1 MSFTKEQAKST
12 SILSIASSLGI
23 ELKKVSSNIY
33 EWTEHDS
40 FKIYENTN
48 SFSWFSQSIHGDA
61 IALVQTIKEVSF
73 RDAIK
78 YIESGDLPEVAID
91 NSPKKPFQYYLAPY
105 EYDHIKQGRTFL
117 GDTRGLSEDT
127 ITTFRS
133 KGLLAQA
140 RLKGSDGIFE
150 PVLVFKFLNK
160 DKKIIGCSL
169 QGIHENYLRHEH
181 GRLKKV
187 LGDGST
193 GLNIDIGTPERLIF
207 LEAPIDLM
215 SYYELNKNR
224 LENVRLV
231 SMDGLKD
238 TTISRHLYELLAE
251 KEGLTDINLDD
262 AKKLLPIL
270 ANTNFFELGANRE
283 LITLAVDN
291 DKAGLGFIEKLNNK
305 NIKFNID
312 LPPLENN
319 QEKMDWNDFLKQKK
333 ALDLSQEPNIG
344 SGTFNRT
351 SSSLD
356 SQAVKEVPQP
366 VEQVQP
372 TFPTNAQLHFSIT
385 NPQKSIRKPSYYKAK
400 PKDLTKINRYASVIQ
415 DSAKWYEDTLA
426 GSKISYLYLDQ
437 NKPEIL
443 KEESIQ
449 LSDKS
454 FDSEFPSEVS
464 EEKSVS
470 DMILEKDT
478 KGLSEHMK
486 KGIKNYL
493 QSDQYATFLK
503 AMGKLHN
510 YSPKNIQL
518 LLSQNKNI
526 SMVAG
531 FNTWKKDFQRTVNKG
546 EKSLKIWMPFTVK
559 QKDENGKIKLDDQGK
574 PITFTGFK
582 LGSVFDVSQTNGKDI
597 PKALY
602 ELSETKEDYQDL
614 YRSLRATL
622 QESQIDIE
630 WKNLP
635 EAKGYYSPTENKIVL
650 KSGLSSTHTIKTI
663 LHEMAHSRL
672 HKDGSFDKLS
682 EAYKLQELQAESIAY
697 VVSNHFGIDTGAY
710 SFGYLASW
718 SDDKKGL
725 SDFESQ
731 LSIIQSEAKKIIDT
745 VDAKLEK
752 IKEKGTIENTFENKF
767 SSFKQSKT
775 DKEVG
780 NNLSQNL
787 EKANGL

>member
-1 MSFTKEQAKST
+1 M
-12 SILSIASSLGI
+12 
-23 ELKKVSSNIY
+23 
-33 EWTEHDS
+33 
-40 FKIYENTN
+40 
-48 SFSWFSQSIHGDA
+48 
-61 IALVQTIKEVSF
+61 
-73 RDAIK
+73 
-78 YIESGDLPEVAID
+78 
-91 NSPKKPFQYYLAPY
+91 
-105 EYDHIKQGRTFL
+105 
-117 GDTRGLSEDT
+117 
-127 ITTFRS
+127 
-133 KGLLAQA
+133 LAQA

-169 QGIHENYLRHEH
+169 QGIHENFLRHEH

-193 GLNIDIGTPERLIF
+193 GLNIDVGTPERLIF

-291 DKAGLGFIEKLNNK
+291 DKAGLGFIEKLKNK

-787 EKANGL
+787 GKANGL

>member
-1 MSFTKEQAKST
+1 
-12 SILSIASSLGI
+12 
-23 ELKKVSSNIY
+23 
-33 EWTEHDS
+33 
-40 FKIYENTN
+40 
-48 SFSWFSQSIHGDA
+48 
-61 IALVQTIKEVSF
+61 
-73 RDAIK
+73 
-78 YIESGDLPEVAID
+78 
-91 NSPKKPFQYYLAPY
+91 
-105 EYDHIKQGRTFL
+105 
-117 GDTRGLSEDT
+117 
-127 ITTFRS
+127 
-133 KGLLAQA
+133 
-140 RLKGSDGIFE
+140 
-150 PVLVFKFLNK
+150 
-160 DKKIIGCSL
+160 
-169 QGIHENYLRHEH
+169 
-181 GRLKKV
+181 
-187 LGDGST
+187 
-193 GLNIDIGTPERLIF
+193 
-207 LEAPIDLM
+207 
-215 SYYELNKNR
+215 
-224 LENVRLV
+224 
-231 SMDGLKD
+231 MDGLKD

-270 ANTNFFELGANRE
+270 ANTNFFDLDANRE

-291 DKAGLGFIEKLNNK
+291 DKAGLGFIEKLKSK
-305 NIKFNID
+305 NIKFDID

-366 VEQVQP
+366 VD
-372 TFPTNAQLHFSIT
+372 QLSINEKYIT
-385 NPQKSIRKPSYYKAK
+385 DGGKELMS
-400 PKDLTKINRYASVIQ
+400 LVTTK
-415 DSAKWYEDTLA
+415 E
-426 GSKISYLYLDQ
+426 LDQ

-493 QSDQYATFLK
+493 QSDQYAMFLK

>member
-1 MSFTKEQAKST
+1 M
-12 SILSIASSLGI
+12 
-23 ELKKVSSNIY
+23 
-33 EWTEHDS
+33 
-40 FKIYENTN
+40 
-48 SFSWFSQSIHGDA
+48 
-61 IALVQTIKEVSF
+61 
-73 RDAIK
+73 
-78 YIESGDLPEVAID
+78 
-91 NSPKKPFQYYLAPY
+91 
-105 EYDHIKQGRTFL
+105 
-117 GDTRGLSEDT
+117 
-127 ITTFRS
+127 
-133 KGLLAQA
+133 
-140 RLKGSDGIFE
+140 
-150 PVLVFKFLNK
+150 
-160 DKKIIGCSL
+160 
-169 QGIHENYLRHEH
+169 
-181 GRLKKV
+181 

-270 ANTNFFELGANRE
+270 SNTNFFDLDANRE

-291 DKAGLGFIEKLNNK
+291 DKAGLGFIEKLKSK
-305 NIKFNID
+305 NIKFDID

-333 ALDLSQEPNIG
+333 ALDLSQKPNIG

-400 PKDLTKINRYASVIQ
+400 PKDLTKINRYTSVIQ

-443 KEESIQ
+443 KEESRQ

-470 DMILEKDT
+470 DMILEKDI

-787 EKANGL
+787 GKANGL

>member
-1 MSFTKEQAKST
+1 M
-12 SILSIASSLGI
+12 
-23 ELKKVSSNIY
+23 
-33 EWTEHDS
+33 
-40 FKIYENTN
+40 
-48 SFSWFSQSIHGDA
+48 
-61 IALVQTIKEVSF
+61 
-73 RDAIK
+73 
-78 YIESGDLPEVAID
+78 
-91 NSPKKPFQYYLAPY
+91 
-105 EYDHIKQGRTFL
+105 
-117 GDTRGLSEDT
+117 
-127 ITTFRS
+127 
-133 KGLLAQA
+133 LAQA

-193 GLNIDIGTPERLIF
+193 GLNIDVGTPERLIF

-238 TTISRHLYELLAE
+238 TTISRHLYELLDE

-270 ANTNFFELGANRE
+270 ANTNFFDLGANRE

-291 DKAGLGFIEKLNNK
+291 DKAGLGFIEKLKSK
-305 NIKFNID
+305 NIKFDID

-518 LLSQNKNI
+518 LLSQNK
-526 SMVAG
+526 MLL
-531 FNTWKKDFQRTVNKG
+531 
-546 EKSLKIWMPFTVK
+546 SLIMIRSNNST
-559 QKDENGKIKLDDQGK
+559 QIL
-574 PITFTGFK
+574 
-582 LGSVFDVSQTNGKDI
+582 TN
-597 PKALY
+597 
-602 ELSETKEDYQDL
+602 
-614 YRSLRATL
+614 
-622 QESQIDIE
+622 
-630 WKNLP
+630 
-635 EAKGYYSPTENKIVL
+635 
-650 KSGLSSTHTIKTI
+650 
-663 LHEMAHSRL
+663 
-672 HKDGSFDKLS
+672 
-682 EAYKLQELQAESIAY
+682 
-697 VVSNHFGIDTGAY
+697 
-710 SFGYLASW
+710 
-718 SDDKKGL
+718 
-725 SDFESQ
+725 
-731 LSIIQSEAKKIIDT
+731 
-745 VDAKLEK
+745 
-752 IKEKGTIENTFENKF
+752 
-767 SSFKQSKT
+767 
-775 DKEVG
+775 
-780 NNLSQNL
+780 
-787 EKANGL
+787 

>member
-1 MSFTKEQAKST
+1 M
-12 SILSIASSLGI
+12 
-23 ELKKVSSNIY
+23 
-33 EWTEHDS
+33 
-40 FKIYENTN
+40 
-48 SFSWFSQSIHGDA
+48 
-61 IALVQTIKEVSF
+61 
-73 RDAIK
+73 
-78 YIESGDLPEVAID
+78 
-91 NSPKKPFQYYLAPY
+91 
-105 EYDHIKQGRTFL
+105 
-117 GDTRGLSEDT
+117 
-127 ITTFRS
+127 
-133 KGLLAQA
+133 LAQA

-169 QGIHENYLRHEH
+169 QGIHENFLRHEH

-193 GLNIDIGTPERLIF
+193 GLNIDVGTPERLIF

-238 TTISRHLYELLAE
+238 ITISRHLYELLAE

-270 ANTNFFELGANRE
+270 ANTNFFDLDANRE

-291 DKAGLGFIEKLNNK
+291 DKAGLGFIEKLKNK
-305 NIKFNID
+305 NIKFDID

-752 IKEKGTIENTFENKF
+752 IKKKGTIENTFENKF

-787 EKANGL
+787 GKANGL